1 MSSTRRAVKAR
12 ATGAHSETRLLLH
25 SVSCNPSHK
34 NHSLALLVA
43 LRRKKG
49 VKTVLERVPVL
60 SRTDWSCDE
69 CNADPRDPNYD
80 SEEEAGV
87 TPAS

>member
-1 MSSTRRAVKAR
+1 VKAR
-12 ATGAHSETRLLLH
+12 ATGAHSATRLLLP
-25 SVSCNPSHK
+25 SVSWNPSHK
-34 NHSLALLVA
+34 TYSLALLMA
-43 LRRKKG
+43 LRREKG

-60 SRTDWSCDE
+60 SRTDWSCDD

>member
-1 MSSTRRAVKAR
+1 M
-12 ATGAHSETRLLLH
+12 
-25 SVSCNPSHK
+25 
-34 NHSLALLVA
+34 A
-43 LRRKKG
+43 LRREKG

-60 SRTDWSCDE
+60 SRTDWSCDD